1 MEHKLPI
8 YRKATYDFFETNNKD
23 SRHSGSR
30 GTATVWISLPGETAV
45 LTCFD
50 AEYMCLTNGIFFINH
65 SPTQKT
71 VEPTQEDTNIPTRSI
86 NTREVKNPR
95 PEILSNTLVMKK
107 ELKKEIVYAR

>member
-1 MEHKLPI
+1 M
-8 YRKATYDFFETNNKD
+8 
-23 SRHSGSR
+23 
-30 GTATVWISLPGETAV
+30 

-65 SPTQKT
+65 SPIQKT

-95 PEILSNTLVMKK
+95 PEILSKLLSEKKYEFKK
-107 ELKKEIVYAR
+107 EKVYALYKS